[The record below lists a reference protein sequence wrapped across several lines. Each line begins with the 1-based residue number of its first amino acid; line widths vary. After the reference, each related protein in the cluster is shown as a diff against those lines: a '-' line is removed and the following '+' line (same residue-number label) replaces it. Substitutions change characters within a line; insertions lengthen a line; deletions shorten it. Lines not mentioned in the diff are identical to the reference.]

1 MDTFEAWADFV
12 AAHQVTPAQ
21 QALRGRVG
29 LTGCGDS
36 LAACL
41 LAGQDGHPV
50 LSAGDLAWRP
60 RHPAW
65 CDTVVGVSQSGNTG
79 ATVEALRL
87 ARRQGF
93 ATLAVTMGK
102 TSTLA
107 AEADEVCLVVP
118 PSVPETVPAA
128 GYLGLGLAVLD
139 VCGQLPD
146 DGATL
151 LAKAL
156 RGLAAESTY
165 LAGLPPEAP
174 ASISVLSLPD
184 TRSAGDFWSLKF
196 IEATGVSARSV
207 PLEESGHVDYFI
219 GPQRHL
225 TIALLGSYGRRR
237 ALNLAAALRR
247 NGQLVLTVDTQA
259 LPIAELWHPYP
270 LLGQLALGACG
281 AVAAQAAAVLWGRP
295 PFRGGEVPM
304 DAAHLKI
311 HEGESV

>member
-1 MDTFEAWADFV
+1 MDTFEAWAEFT
-12 AAHQVTPAQ
+12 ANQVIPAR

-60 RHPAW
+60 RHPSW

-93 ATLAVTMGK
+93 ATLAITMGK
-102 TSTLA
+102 ASTLA
-107 AEADEVCLVVP
+107 DEADEVCLVTP

-128 GYLGLGLAVLD
+128 GYMGLGLAVLD
-139 VCGQLPD
+139 VCGLLPE
-146 DGATL
+146 DGAAL

-156 RGLAAESTY
+156 RRLAAEGFP
-165 LAGLPPEAP
+165 LADLPTEAP

-237 ALNLAAALRR
+237 AVNLAAALRR
-247 NGQLVLTVDTQA
+247 NGQMVVTVDTQA
-259 LPIAELWHPYP
+259 LPLAALWQSYP
-270 LLGQLALGACG
+270 LLGQLALAACG
-281 AVAAQAAAVLWGRP
+281 AVAAQGAAALWGRP
-295 PFRGGEVPM
+295 LFRGGEVPM

-311 HEGESV
+311 HDGESV